1 MLPQTL
7 PLEADC
13 TGIFLFLQDQD
24 LVLEKIFPVKT
35 TTYNFKVKKNANFFC
50 YSGQK
55 PEKTVTVILF
65 PPYFVLNYYD
75 NDIVAQT

>member
-35 TTYNFKVKKNANFFC
+35 TTYNFKVKKN
-50 YSGQK
+50 SGQK